1 MLQTLSVRK
10 PIMAFMGLKIILIP
24 YLVLQVISTVLAVVS
39 NLLYIPFDH
48 ELTLGVGCEE
58 IDDPPSTSVC
68 QLIAQPQ
75 VRES

>member
-1 MLQTLSVRK
+1 MLQTISVRK

-24 YLVLQVISTVLAVVS
+24 YLVLQVISTVLALVS
-39 NLLYIPFDH
+39 NLLYIPLVH
-48 ELTLGVGCEE
+48 ELTLGIGCEE
-58 IDDPPSTSVC
+58 IDDPPLTSVC